1 MDESSTTNI
10 DNFTEL
16 THFFN
21 EQQITAYEKDISII
35 DIIKATL
42 EKSHLDT
49 GFFIVDLSV
58 IINQYK
64 KWMESLP
71 RIKPYYAIK
80 CNPDQ
85 LLIKTLAML
94 GVNFDCASK
103 NEIIL
108 ALEATNNDASRIIFA
123 NPAKADSH
131 LKYARGVDVD
141 LMTFDNMYE
150 LFKIVNF
157 HPSAQL
163 VLRIKVDDSYSIC
176 RFNSKFG
183 ADIDDVDG
191 LMKLAKTIGLDIVG
205 VSFHVGSGCRN
216 IDAYK
221 IAIERSRKVFD
232 IGKENGYNLKI
243 LDIGGGF
250 PGTIANNV
258 ESSCNKN
265 LDDCDIKFEDIAN
278 TINESIDKYFSSDDF
293 PEDYNLQI
301 IAEPGRYFA
310 SASHTL
316 VLNVI
321 AKNKIIDKQTKEV
334 KFAYT
339 LNDGVYGSFN
349 CIIFDHAKPII
360 KPFNERDG
368 HVYDC
373 TVYGPTCDSMD
384 TISQSC
390 KLPDLAIGESVYIE
404 NSGAYTTAAAS
415 NFNGF
420 QRTPCEYIMRY

>member
-1 MDESSTTNI
+1 MEEQNTANI

-21 EQQITAYEKDISII
+21 EQHITAYEKDTTII

-49 GFFIVDLSV
+49 GFFIVDLST
-58 IINQYK
+58 IISQYK
-64 KWMESLP
+64 KWMECLP
-71 RIKPYYAIK
+71 KIKPYYAIK

-131 LKYARGVDVD
+131 LRYARGVDVD

-150 LFKIVNF
+150 LLKIVNY
-157 HPSAQL
+157 HPNAQL
-163 VLRIKVDDSYSIC
+163 MIRIKVDDSHSVC

-205 VSFHVGSGCRN
+205 VSFHVGSGCKSVES
-216 IDAYK
+216 YK
-221 IAIERSRKVFD
+221 TAIEQSRKVFD
-232 IGKENGYNLKI
+232 IGNNNGYKLKI

-250 PGTIANNV
+250 PGT
-258 ESSCNKN
+258 
-265 LDDCDIKFEDIAN
+265 DDTTIKFKDIAN
-278 TINESIDKYFSSDDF
+278 IINESINIYFSEQDF

-321 AKNKIIDKQTKEV
+321 AKNKIIDKLTKEV

-349 CIIFDHAKPII
+349 CIMFDSAKPHI

-368 HVYDC
+368 KVYDC

-384 TISQSC
+384 TITNSC

-404 NSGAYTTAAAS
+404 DSGAYTTAAAS

>member
-1 MDESSTTNI
+1 MEDTTTNI

-21 EQQITAYEKDISII
+21 EQHITAYETDTSII

-49 GFFIVDLSV
+49 GFFIVDLSTV
-58 IINQYK
+58 INQYK
-64 KWMESLP
+64 KWINFLP

-103 NEIIL
+103 NEIIF
-108 ALEATNNDASRIIFA
+108 ALDATNNDASRIIFA

-163 VLRIKVDDSYSIC
+163 VLRIKVDDSFSVC

-183 ADIDDVDG
+183 ADIDNVDG

-205 VSFHVGSGCRN
+205 VSFHVGSGCKN
-216 IDAYK
+216 VDAYK

-232 IGKENGYNLKI
+232 IGKENGYKLKI

-250 PGTIANNV
+250 PGTLEGFFEQTLDKKNN
-258 ESSCNKN
+258 NY
-265 LDDCDIKFEDIAN
+265 IKFEDIAK
-278 TINESIDKYFSSDDF
+278 TINESIDIYFPESDF

-349 CIIFDHAKPII
+349 CIMFDHAKPII

-384 TISQSC
+384 TISNSC

-404 NSGAYTTAAAS
+404 DSGAYTTAAAS

>member
-1 MDESSTTNI
+1 MEEQTTI

-21 EQQITAYEKDISII
+21 DRHITTYEKDTSII
-35 DIIKATL
+35 DIIKDTL

-49 GFFIVDLSV
+49 GFFIVDLSIV
-58 IINQYK
+58 IAQYK
-64 KWMESLP
+64 KWTEQLP
-71 RIKPYYAIK
+71 KVKPFYAIK

-85 LLIKTLAML
+85 LVIKTLAML

-108 ALEATNNDASRIIFA
+108 ALDATNGDASRIIFA

-131 LKYARGVDVD
+131 LRYARGVDVD

-157 HPSAQL
+157 HPNADL
-163 VLRIKVDDSYSIC
+163 VIRIKVDDSYSIC

-183 ADIDDVDG
+183 TDLDDVDG
-191 LMKLAKTIGLDIVG
+191 LMKLAKTIGLNIVG
-205 VSFHVGSGCRN
+205 VSFHVGSGCKN
-216 IDAYK
+216 VDAYR

-232 IGKENGYNLKI
+232 IGKQNGYKLKI

-250 PGTIANNV
+250 PGT
-258 ESSCNKN
+258 
-265 LDDCDIKFEDIAN
+265 DDSIIKFEDIAS
-278 TINESIDKYFSSDDF
+278 TINSAIDRYFSDEDF
-293 PEDYNLQI
+293 PENYGLQI
-301 IAEPGRYFA
+301 IAEPGRYLA

-321 AKNKIIDKQTKEV
+321 AKNKYIDKETKEV
-334 KFAYT
+334 KFKYT

-349 CIIFDHAKPII
+349 CIMFDHAKPII

-368 HVYDC
+368 KVYDC

-384 TISQSC
+384 TIAESC

-404 NSGAYTTAAAS
+404 DSGAYTTAAAS

>member
-1 MDESSTTNI
+1 MEELTSTTNI

-21 EQQITAYEKDISII
+21 EQHITTYESDTTII

-49 GFFIVDLSV
+49 GFFIVDLSTV
-58 IINQYK
+58 IHQYK
-64 KWMESLP
+64 KWMEHLP
-71 RIKPYYAIK
+71 RIKPFYAIK

-150 LFKIVNF
+150 LLKIVNF
-157 HPSAQL
+157 HPNAQL
-163 VLRIKVDDSYSIC
+163 VLRIKVDDSYSVC

-183 ADIDDVDG
+183 ADLDDVDG
-191 LMKLAKTIGLDIVG
+191 LMKLAKTIGLNIVG
-205 VSFHVGSGCRN
+205 VSFHVGSGCKSVE
-216 IDAYK
+216 AYK
-221 IAIERSRKVFD
+221 TAIERSRKVFD
-232 IGKENGYNLKI
+232 IGKDNGYKLTV
-243 LDIGGGF
+243 LDLGGGF
-250 PGTIANNV
+250 PGT
-258 ESSCNKN
+258 
-265 LDDCDIKFEDIAN
+265 DDAIIKFEDIAH
-278 TINESIDKYFSSDDF
+278 TINESIDIYFSEKDF
-293 PEDYNLQI
+293 PEDYGLQI

-321 AKNKIIDKQTKEV
+321 AKNKKIDKETKETR
-334 KFAYT
+334 FAYT

-349 CIIFDHAKPII
+349 CIMFDHAKPII

-368 HVYDC
+368 KVYEC

-384 TISQSC
+384 TISNSC

-404 NSGAYTTAAAS
+404 DSGAYTTAAAS

-420 QRTPCEYIMRY
+420 QRTPCEYIMRC

>member
-1 MDESSTTNI
+1 MEEQVHTA

-16 THFFN
+16 TQLFD
-21 EQQITAYEKDISII
+21 EKKITTFDTDTTII
-35 DIIKATL
+35 DIIKTTL

-58 IINQYK
+58 IIKQYR
-64 KWMESLP
+64 KWIERLP
-71 RIKPYYAIK
+71 RVKPFYAVK
-80 CNPDQ
+80 CNPDE
-85 LLIKTLAML
+85 LLIKTLGIL
-94 GVNFDCASK
+94 GTGFDCASK
-103 NEIIL
+103 NEITL
-108 ALEATNNDASRIIFA
+108 ALDAINGDASRIIFA

-141 LMTFDNMYE
+141 VMTFDNMYE
-150 LFKIVNF
+150 LLKIVNY
-157 HPSAQL
+157 HPNAEL
-163 VLRIKVDDSYSIC
+163 ILRIKVDDSHSLC

-183 ADIDDVDG
+183 ADVDDVDG
-191 LMKLAKTIGLDIVG
+191 LMKLAKTIGLNIVG
-205 VSFHVGSGCRN
+205 VSFHVGSGCSN
-216 IDAYK
+216 VVAYK
-221 IAIERSRKVFD
+221 TAIAKSRKVFD
-232 IGKENGYNLKI
+232 IGKENGYHLKI

-250 PGTIANNV
+250 PGT
-258 ESSCNKN
+258 
-265 LDDCDIKFEDIAN
+265 DDAQIKFEDIAG
-278 TINESIDKYFSSDDF
+278 TINDAIAEYFSEDDF
-293 PEDYNLQI
+293 PEEYGLQI

-310 SASHTL
+310 AASHTL

-321 AKNKIIDKQTKEV
+321 AKNKFIDKETKEV
-334 KFAYT
+334 RFAYT

-349 CIIFDHAKPII
+349 CIMFDHAKPVI

-368 HVYDC
+368 KVYDC

-384 TISQSC
+384 TIANNC

-404 NSGAYTTAAAS
+404 NAGAYTTAAAS